1 MRQLLNCFS
10 ILCWQSGA
18 AAIPGRVHK
27 GPPAQQAHRVRLP
40 DRQVLPGLR
49 ARQGR
54 SRARAALA
62 SRDRYG
68 HRSL

>member
-18 AAIPGRVHK
+18 AANPGRVHK

-49 ARQGR
+49 ARQGIPR
-54 SRARAALA
+54 PRRPCVS
-62 SRDRYG
+62 
-68 HRSL
+68 